1 MIINER
7 VYEINISFNYKSE
20 IINAVLH
27 STFNLSNSYVTII
40 VPGIFGDRG
49 DSRAM
54 FTRIARS
61 LSIYG
66 CSVLRFDFCGGG
78 SNFGNYFEND
88 FDSFINQLDEITS
101 QFLKAFSFVNKV
113 IYVAFSEGLKFA
125 FQVAAMRK
133 DVVSII
139 SCNGLGVEESYFE
152 KINRPKFKNK
162 KMVYDSNFGTWIN
175 WNIVEKYKEY
185 FINTCCLEQQV
196 DFLGVYGTKD
206 ILSQNSR
213 AFWKKNNWP
222 IYLISDADHLFTKE
236 IWFQE
241 LNDVLIQWHCSK
253 IGDTSENGQE
263 FFLHIRKKRICIK
276 LIENKQSSDC
286 ILFLHGLF
294 QNKSG
299 PGFLFTQIANCLY
312 KQHTICMFDFP
323 AAGDSDGKSEEFTY
337 EVMQEVLLEVIQFL
351 RQRKPNV
358 RLIGIASGCS
368 NYLLSQN
375 KDIFDY
381 IILLFPRKSNIWFN
395 LKNGEKNFPVIDT
408 SDLYDNYIW
417 AEQECCILGNV
428 RNRSKG
434 MYLSTNFLKRLSEF
448 EPLQILNKFKGCAFV
463 NQKEFCIRENIVYVN
478 DEQGLAM
485 SAAIRDKLISDVI
498 NYIDNFIL

>member
-139 SCNGLGVEESYFE
+139 S
-152 KINRPKFKNK
+152 
-162 KMVYDSNFGTWIN
+162 
-175 WNIVEKYKEY
+175 
-185 FINTCCLEQQV
+185 
-196 DFLGVYGTKD
+196 
-206 ILSQNSR
+206 
-213 AFWKKNNWP
+213 
-222 IYLISDADHLFTKE
+222 
-236 IWFQE
+236 
-241 LNDVLIQWHCSK
+241 
-253 IGDTSENGQE
+253 
-263 FFLHIRKKRICIK
+263 
-276 LIENKQSSDC
+276 
-286 ILFLHGLF
+286 
-294 QNKSG
+294 
-299 PGFLFTQIANCLY
+299 
-312 KQHTICMFDFP
+312 
-323 AAGDSDGKSEEFTY
+323 
-337 EVMQEVLLEVIQFL
+337 
-351 RQRKPNV
+351 
-358 RLIGIASGCS
+358 
-368 NYLLSQN
+368 
-375 KDIFDY
+375 
-381 IILLFPRKSNIWFN
+381 
-395 LKNGEKNFPVIDT
+395 
-408 SDLYDNYIW
+408 
-417 AEQECCILGNV
+417 
-428 RNRSKG
+428 
-434 MYLSTNFLKRLSEF
+434 
-448 EPLQILNKFKGCAFV
+448 
-463 NQKEFCIRENIVYVN
+463 
-478 DEQGLAM
+478 
-485 SAAIRDKLISDVI
+485 
-498 NYIDNFIL
+498 